1 MFNRTLGSL
10 ILAFIS
16 GFSASHAATLA
27 NFNFAGGS
35 LANSASPITGITI
48 SMLESDSA
56 FLAFTSNTGWNSAA
70 QISGAAGFFSVP
82 TTHAAAG
89 NAIRFSI
96 TASSGY
102 RFSLDEFG
110 FLARSTTTAPRDI
123 GFKIGSHF
131 HDFSA
136 SYSNDSTITSISESS
151 LRYTDLTSIT
161 ISIQGWNSS
170 GAGALQLDDIILS
183 GSVIPE
189 PSITFLGMSGA
200 LVLLRR
206 RR

>member
-1 MFNRTLGSL
+1 MLNRTLGSL
-10 ILAFIS
+10 ILALVS
-16 GFSASHAATLA
+16 GFAASHAATLA

-35 LANSASPITGITI
+35 LANSAYPITGITI
-48 SMLESDSA
+48 SALESDST
-56 FLAFTSNTGWNSAA
+56 FLTFTSNTGWNSAA
-70 QISGAAGFFSVP
+70 QISGAAGFFSAP
-82 TTHAAAG
+82 ITHATAG
-89 NAIRFSI
+89 NAIRFTI
-96 TASSGY
+96 TALPGY
-102 RFSLDEFG
+102 RFSLNEFG

-131 HDFSA
+131 HDFSS
-136 SYSNDSTITSISESS
+136 SYSNDSTITSISEST
-151 LRYTDLTSIT
+151 LPYADLTSVT

-189 PSITFLGMSGA
+189 PSATFLCMSGA